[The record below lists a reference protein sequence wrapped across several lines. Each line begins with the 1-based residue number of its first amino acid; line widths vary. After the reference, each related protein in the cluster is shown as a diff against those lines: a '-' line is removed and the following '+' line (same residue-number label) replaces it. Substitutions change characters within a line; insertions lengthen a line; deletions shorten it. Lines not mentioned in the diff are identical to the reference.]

1 MSLVI
6 LIIFLLH
13 VSFVICVQVKY
24 GDDLKRFNVNV
35 DENNRMDLNMVGL
48 KAKIRFIFNFSA
60 GANFILKYVDEEGDL
75 VNLVDDADLHD
86 MMSQK
91 LEFLRIK
98 VHMIDNF
105 GGETTWIEV
114 ILVFCVIVIWWIW
127 FWVMCLNMLNQSTK
141 G

>member
-1 MSLVI
+1 
-6 LIIFLLH
+6 
-13 VSFVICVQVKY
+13 
-24 GDDLKRFNVNV
+24 
-35 DENNRMDLNMVGL
+35 
-48 KAKIRFIFNFSA
+48 
-60 GANFILKYVDEEGDL
+60 
-75 VNLVDDADLHD
+75 LHD